1 MVTPTNEKMY
11 WGRRLQDN
19 PVGEYRPNE
28 GLIEAVSSNLMPP
41 GRALVLS
48 NDDGI
53 DALYLAQVGYAVALV
68 GFFPAELDIARQ
80 RIAET
85 DAKVQIYTAEPT
97 KMPFHSGEFD
107 VVFDP
112 RTYIA
117 LEGKE
122 RELFLQEIFRLTH
135 PGSYFVVVVPSYKD
149 TPIGCM
155 TKQTAVNAF
164 QPPFEVLAV
173 TDIGGVEGPALR
185 YQYSIMMRRP

>member
-1 MVTPTNEKMY
+1 MY

-28 GLIEAVSSNLMPP
+28 ALIEAVASRLMPK

-53 DALYLAQVGYAVALV
+53 DALFLAQEGYAVALV

-85 DAKVQIYTAEPT
+85 DANVQIYSAEPT
-97 KMPFHSGEFD
+97 RMPFHPGEFD

-112 RTYIA
+112 RTYEA
-117 LEGKE
+117 LDGKE
-122 RELFLQEIFRLTH
+122 RELFLQEMYRLTR
-135 PGSYFVVVVPSYKD
+135 PGGFLIVVVPNYKD
-149 TPIGCM
+149 SPRGCM
-155 TKQTAVNAF
+155 TRETAINAF
-164 QPPFEVLAV
+164 QPPFEVLGV
-173 TDIGGVEGPALR
+173 TDVGGVDEGIR
-185 YQYSIMMRRP
+185 FRYSILMRRP